1 MKALTAV
8 FKRELAG
15 YFAAPTAYVFM
26 VIFLALCG
34 IFTFAQGLGGFFD
47 RGQADLAPFFGFLPW
62 LYLFLI
68 PALSMRLWAE
78 ERRGGTVE
86 LLFTL
91 PVPSWAAV
99 LGKYLAVWV
108 FTGIGL
114 ALTFPMWWTV
124 NFLGN
129 PDNGVIAANY
139 VGAFLM
145 AGAYLAIGSAV
156 SAATKSQVIAFVVS
170 AIVTFVFLLLGYG
183 TVLDWLDDWMPPA
196 LLDAVSDLSFL
207 TNFQELAR
215 GVLELRSIIFFLSVI
230 AAGLVINALLIE
242 VKKAD

>member
-1 MKALTAV
+1 MRAFTAV

-15 YFAAPTAYVFM
+15 YFVTPTAYVFM

-34 IFTFAQGLGGFFD
+34 VFTFAQGLGDFFA
-47 RGQADLAPFFGFLPW
+47 RGQADLEPFFGFLPW

-91 PVPSWAAV
+91 PVPAWAAV
-99 LGKYLAVWV
+99 LGKYLAVWA

-124 NFLGN
+124 NFLGE

-139 VGAFLM
+139 VGALLM
-145 AGAYLAIGSAV
+145 AGAYLAVGSAV
-156 SAATKSQVIAFVVS
+156 SAATKSQVIAFVIS

-183 TVLDWLDDWMPPA
+183 TVLDWLDGWMPPA
-196 LLDAVSDLSFL
+196 LVGAIGDLSFL
-207 TNFQELAR
+207 TNFQELSR
-215 GVLELRSIIFFLSVI
+215 GVLELRSIVFFVSVI
-230 AAGLVINALLIE
+230 AAGLVVNALLIDA
-242 VKKAD
+242 KKAD